1 MNIKALTSSTFV
13 AVVVS
18 FFEMGLIGFGSRQI
32 VKKVCKRRNRGIMP
46 IRKAEVSNNT
56 EAFC

>member
-13 AVVVS
+13 AVVS
-18 FFEMGLIGFGSRQI
+18 FFEMGLIGFGSHQI
-32 VKKVCKRRNRGIMP
+32 VKKVCKRRDRGIMP

>member
-32 VKKVCKRRNRGIMP
+32 V
-46 IRKAEVSNNT
+46 RKYVNAGV
-56 EAFC
+56 AVICRYVRLR